1 MQENLMKRTR
11 KILNYCLII
20 LFTIML
26 MGTGCATARQNPWQ
40 KKRAK
45 ASHLNT
51 SQLGRNKYY
60 FSVGYQK
67 KLYKSVKRKK

>member
-1 MQENLMKRTR
+1 MK
-11 KILNYCLII
+11 KILKIGYTGLVIAFI
-20 LFTIML
+20 ALFSL
-26 MGTGCATARQNPWQ
+26 TGCATARKNPWQ

-45 ASHLNT
+45 ASQINS

-67 KLYKSVKRKK
+67 KLSKSIRK

>member
-1 MQENLMKRTR
+1 MKRLK
-11 KILNYCLII
+11 KIGYTGLIFVI
-20 LFTIML
+20 ISLFVFS
-26 MGTGCATARQNPWQ
+26 GCATARKNPWQ

-45 ASHLNT
+45 ASHVNT

-67 KLYKSVKRKK
+67 KLVKSIKK